1 MTDVYEWTGP
11 TGVRFKQERSPA
23 GTYYHDTTPA
33 ARLCGDQ
40 QSEGIMKAYH
50 FSNGT
55 LRGTGEP
62 IVTGSIFHVD
72 PPLQLCAHGL
82 HGSVRAIDALGYS
95 RGFVCSRVVHR
106 GTIVRG
112 DDKLCST
119 VREHIA
125 VFDAREVVLAWARD
139 EALRVVH
146 LWDAPE
152 SVLAFLRTGEGEG
165 EGAAYA
171 AAYAARAAYAAD
183 VYPYADAAAAYAAA
197 YAARAADAYTYAD
210 AAAAAGAAARAAA
223 RATEVT
229 LADALTAANARL
241 EAVL

>member
-1 MTDVYEWTGP
+1 
-11 TGVRFKQERSPA
+11 
-23 GTYYHDTTPA
+23 
-33 ARLCGDQ
+33 
-40 QSEGIMKAYH
+40 MKAWH
-50 FSNGT
+50 FSDGT

-62 IVTGSIFHVD
+62 IVAGAVFRVD
-72 PPLQLCAHGL
+72 PPLELCSHGL
-82 HGSVRAIDALGYS
+82 HGSVRAIDALEYG

-139 EALRVVH
+139 ETLRVVH

-165 EGAAYA
+165 
-171 AAYAARAAYAAD
+171 AARAAYAA
-183 VYPYADAAAAYAAA
+183 AGGAAH
-197 YAARAADAYTYAD
+197 AARAAAY
-210 AAAAAGAAARAAA
+210 AAA

-229 LADALTAANARL
+229 LADALAAASARL
-241 EAVL
+241 EAML